1 MKNNISNLPPIGTA
15 DWTGDEFIIRKFIFD
30 TWREVCERYG
40 YKEYLTPI
48 LEKAEIYRAKS
59 GEDIGGKELLV
70 FRGRAGRELSI
81 RPEMTPSVTRLVS
94 RIFNESPKP
103 LKLFS
108 IANFFHNERPQRGRN
123 REFWQLNFDVFG
135 SESIWADIEI
145 LQVALDIM
153 LAFNPPKNS
162 FTLLLNSRKIIEAFM
177 KEVLQIDPAVNLKFA
192 RILDKKEKLSL
203 KEFEDNL
210 KNIGIDTEQIK
221 KINLFMDSND
231 LEELTTAIPALS
243 ENEGVKEINN
253 IIESLEKMG
262 YGQWVKFKPGV
273 IRGFDYYDGMIFEV
287 FDNNP
292 KNNRSMF
299 GGGRYNGLAGI
310 FGVNAFPA
318 VGSAPGDETMK
329 LFLEEWDLIDKI
341 LKNTKPETYYFP
353 ILNESSY
360 FNVQEIAKV
369 LRKANKRVGVGMKV
383 QKLNKALD
391 YANQKKIS
399 RVIILDENEKD
410 QGVYKIKD
418 METGEEKSVTF

>member
-15 DWTGDEFIIRKFIFD
+15 DWTGDEFIIRKSIFD

-145 LQVALDIM
+145 
-153 LAFNPPKNS
+153 
-162 FTLLLNSRKIIEAFM
+162 
-177 KEVLQIDPAVNLKFA
+177 LQIDPAVNLKFA

-418 METGEEKSVTF
+418 METGEEKSV